1 MYISLFHY
9 CISSGFFFVY
19 FPLHVHV
26 YIRASCPHMN
36 TTAIHNMVS
45 EPKIRVSVCSSLS
58 LIDPARRT
66 CVQHL
71 LQTVLFV
78 TVFSTSVLMD
88 ELVLFVAGLPR
99 SSHR

>member
-1 MYISLFHY
+1 
-9 CISSGFFFVY
+9 
-19 FPLHVHV
+19 
-26 YIRASCPHMN
+26 
-36 TTAIHNMVS
+36 
-45 EPKIRVSVCSSLS
+45 
-58 LIDPARRT
+58 
-66 CVQHL
+66 VQHL